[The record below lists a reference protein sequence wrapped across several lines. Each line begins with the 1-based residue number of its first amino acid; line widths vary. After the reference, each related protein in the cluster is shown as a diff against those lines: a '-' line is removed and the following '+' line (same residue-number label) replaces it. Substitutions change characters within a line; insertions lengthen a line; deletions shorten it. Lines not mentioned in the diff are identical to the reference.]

1 MAVLG
6 FIGALGLLCS
16 ARLGMV
22 HEGMAP
28 MSAALRSIPAAEG
41 ESLAWEA
48 DVSMAGPWT
57 LDVTAS
63 VPGVDEPVSAEVI
76 FTAAEE

>member
-1 MAVLG
+1 MTT
-6 FIGALGLLCS
+6 
-16 ARLGMV
+16 
-22 HEGMAP
+22 P
-28 MSAALRSIPAAEG
+28 LRPVATAEG

-63 VPGVDEPVSAEVI
+63 VPGQPDPLTGEVA
-76 FTAAEE
+76 FTAVEE